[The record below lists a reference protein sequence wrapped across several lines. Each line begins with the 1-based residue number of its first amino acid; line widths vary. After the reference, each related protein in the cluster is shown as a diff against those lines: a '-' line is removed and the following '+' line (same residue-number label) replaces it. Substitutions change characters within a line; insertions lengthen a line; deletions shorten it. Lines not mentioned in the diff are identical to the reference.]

1 MYVKKFFYLMSFILL
16 FLLTFQNVNAYCK
29 DDNKDNSNK
38 KVVYLTFDDAPGG
51 DVYTKNIRY
60 TKR

>member
-1 MYVKKFFYLMSFILL
+1 MSFILL

-51 DVYTKNIRY
+51 DVT
-60 TKR
+60 

>member
-1 MYVKKFFYLMSFILL
+1 MSKKFFYLMSFILL

-38 KVVYLTFDDAPGG
+38 KVVSNKRTR
-51 DVYTKNIRY
+51 RY
-60 TKR
+60 NNTYER